1 MAIPIVV
8 GGIAAAAKTDAG
20 KAVIKK
26 VGQVVGGLIS
36 GNQDQKENLFL
47 RHRDAVYTTLRGNSW
62 TPESEWSP
70 IAAKYKMSIAD
81 IKDSTSVE
89 FSRLHQFVQQY
100 LNQKQP
106 GLGDAFIA
114 KQWLIADELR
124 AQYNDP
130 SRSYKGAA
138 NEGLQ
143 WALSNRNNL
152 PVTEILNN
160 SDGLGISQA
169 YVNELGQVV
178 VPSTQQGEG
187 IFSQLN
193 NYASAQLN
201 KIGSQLLSGP
211 AASVSGQQ
219 QLTSGGGVTLTGGV
233 NVGGS
238 VTKNTTSTDTTK
250 GDSSIVWLLGAVV
263 VLFLVF
269 TGGLKKLF
277 G

>member
-1 MAIPIVV
+1 MPAPLVGAAIAASKSKVV
-8 GGIAAAAKTDAG
+8 RDVLKKAGGIVADVA
-20 KAVIKK
+20 
-26 VGQVVGGLIS
+26 S
-36 GNQDQKENLFL
+36 GQDQAENLFL
-47 RHRDAVYTTLRGNSW
+47 RHRDAVYKTLRGNSW
-62 TPESEWSP
+62 TPEGEWIP
-70 IAAKYKMSIAD
+70 IAEKYKMSIKD
-81 IKDSTSVE
+81 IKNSSAAE
-89 FSRLHQFVQQY
+89 FTRLHQFVQQY

-106 GLGDAFIA
+106 GLGDAFLA
-114 KQWLIADELR
+114 KQWQIADQLR
-124 AQYNDP
+124 TQYNDP

-169 YVNELGQVV
+169 YVNEQGQIV

-193 NYASAQLN
+193 NYASNILDRRY
-201 KIGSQLLSGP
+201 SQILSTP

-219 QLTSGGGVTLTGGV
+219 QIKSGGGVVLTGGV
-233 NVGGS
+233 EIGGA
-238 VTKNTTSTDTTK
+238 VTTNTTSQDSSK
-250 GDSSIVWLLGAVV
+250 GDSAIIWFLGAAV

-277 G
+277 S